1 MPTYK
6 FSKRSEVDLE
16 TIVRHTLDNWGDEQV
31 TRYIDGLEKRVQSLA
46 DAPSLGK
53 LHDDLSIGLRG
64 FVYQSHMIY
73 YVEAEHG
80 ITVVRVLHQRMN
92 PPRHL

>member
-6 FSKRSEVDLE
+6 FSKRSQADLE
-16 TIVRHTLDNWGDEQV
+16 DIVHYTLDNWGAGQA
-31 TRYIDGLEKRVQSLA
+31 THYLDGLEKRVQELA

-53 LHDDLSIGLRG
+53 LHDDLALGLRG
-64 FVYQSHMIY
+64 FVYQRHMIY
-73 YVEAEHG
+73 YIEADHG

-92 PPRHL
+92 PPLHL